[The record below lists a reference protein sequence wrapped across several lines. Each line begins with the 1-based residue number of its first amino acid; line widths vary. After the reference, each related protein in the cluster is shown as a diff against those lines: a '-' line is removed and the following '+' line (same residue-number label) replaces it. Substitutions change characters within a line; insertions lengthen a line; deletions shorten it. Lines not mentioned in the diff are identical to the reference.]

1 MFGTLFII
9 VCNVR
14 VHVYS
19 INAMLLGRVAL
30 NKAEVLLKMNNGL
43 TRLENI
49 WGVGDGS
56 QSYLSNQVLISLDVQ
71 VIGNASSVAQSSCH

>member
-1 MFGTLFII
+1 MHLYMFTLT
-9 VCNVR
+9 
-14 VHVYS
+14 

-56 QSYLSNQVLISLDVQ
+56 QSYLSNQVLISFDVQ
-71 VIGNASSVAQSSCH
+71 VIGNMLNVLHTVRVIND

>member
-1 MFGTLFII
+1 MYVNMFTLT
-9 VCNVR
+9 
-14 VHVYS
+14 

-71 VIGNASSVAQSSCH
+71 VIGNKFSVAQSSCH